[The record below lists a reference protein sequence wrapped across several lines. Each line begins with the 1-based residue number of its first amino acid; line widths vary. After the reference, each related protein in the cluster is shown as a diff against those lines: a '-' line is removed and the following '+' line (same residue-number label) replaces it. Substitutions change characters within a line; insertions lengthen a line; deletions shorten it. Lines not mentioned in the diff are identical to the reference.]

1 MKSAVCLP
9 YEFKEVF
16 DALTDEQAGALI
28 KGVFYY
34 EIQGVQPE
42 FDNGLVGDGV
52 LQFAWNSHIKPKLDR
67 IAENYA
73 AKCAKN
79 RENVAKRWKKDDTT
93 VYDRIETNTTVKAV
107 RHKYGVYQNVLLSDA
122 DYAKLQAEFPSDYAD
137 RIERVSEYCKS
148 SGKTYKDYLA
158 TIRAWARRDSQKMP
172 RKNDVKAGYNQALAI
187 LGINENG

>member
-9 YEFKEVF
+9 HEFSDVF
-16 DALTDEQAGALI
+16 GSLTDEQAGQLI
-28 KGVFYY
+28 KAIFYY
-34 EIQGVQPE
+34 DITGEQT
-42 FDNGLVGDGV
+42 DLDDGV
-52 LQFAWNSHIKPKLDR
+52 LQFAWDSHIKPKLDR

-107 RHKYGVYQNVLLSDA
+107 RHKYGAYQNVLLSDA

-158 TIRAWARRDSQKMP
+158 TIRAWARRDSQKP

-187 LGINENG
+187 LGINDNG

>member
-1 MKSAVCLP
+1 MKSAMCLP
-9 YEFKEVF
+9 YEFSDVF
-16 DALTDEQAGALI
+16 AALTDEQAGALI
-28 KGVFYY
+28 KAMFAYDISGT
-34 EIQGVQPE
+34 EPE
-42 FDNGLVGDGV
+42 LDGV
-52 LQFAWNSHIKPKLDR
+52 LLFAWQSHIKPKLDR

-79 RENVAKRWKKDDTT
+79 RENVAKRWATKDTT
-93 VYDRIETNTTVKAV
+93 VYDRTETNTTVKAV

-122 DYAKLQAEFPSDYAD
+122 DYAKLQAEFPNDYAD